1 MIHTTQAL
9 ELALG
14 ELRWK
19 NVKGANSGLN
29 LWVPTEGSE
38 LIQGLKNIDDLGVF
52 VPLNED
58 APDYGR
64 NVQYAVAELSRV
76 VPISLEKLLD
86 EAQLRLDQK
95 LDKVFIHFEDDS
107 TGAGAVNLAK
117 GIDLFSGLKTLLS
130 TGARF
135 SRDQRARY
143 SSSGNVI
150 ANNFL
155 ESCLL
160 GQTEVGS
167 FIASALIPASKN
179 IKATNNKTKKAH
191 METTGRE
198 ITKSMV
204 AALQGTREVLDE
216 YLESPKNEVFEFGIS
231 NGVSYEMLE
240 GVEQIV
246 GTKESEISFEFLPLP
261 SDEGEPFHVTPIVF
275 SPEHKRA
282 ARKGK
287 EVLSKAPQELHVAV
301 AGEVIELRRTL
312 EDTTSSRIRIR
323 GDIQG
328 KIRTLGASLSASDYE
343 KASRAHIDKRQLF
356 IKGTVKQG
364 VFTEVELVTETND
377 PVAEERLSSAEASFT
392 LF

>member
-1 MIHTTQAL
+1 
-9 ELALG
+9 
-14 ELRWK
+14 
-19 NVKGANSGLN
+19 
-29 LWVPTEGSE
+29 
-38 LIQGLKNIDDLGVF
+38 
-52 VPLNED
+52 
-58 APDYGR
+58 
-64 NVQYAVAELSRV
+64 
-76 VPISLEKLLD
+76 
-86 EAQLRLDQK
+86 
-95 LDKVFIHFEDDS
+95 
-107 TGAGAVNLAK
+107 
-117 GIDLFSGLKTLLS
+117 
-130 TGARF
+130 
-135 SRDQRARY
+135 
-143 SSSGNVI
+143 
-150 ANNFL
+150 
-155 ESCLL
+155 
-160 GQTEVGS
+160 
-167 FIASALIPASKN
+167 
-179 IKATNNKTKKAH
+179 

-328 KIRTLGASLSASDYE
+328 KIRTLGASLSASDHE